1 MEEEMKFRNRQ
12 MKMSRLQGI
21 RVVFAALFITIFGLG
36 IAHAAAAPQKTFPS
50 AEEAVKALIA
60 AAKSNDDKE
69 MLAIFGPGAKELI
82 FSGDAVA
89 DSQRRARF
97 LKDYDEKNR
106 LVQQGN
112 DMVLVIGNDDWPFPI
127 PVMKK
132 GDSWVFDLDRGREEI
147 LNRRIGQNELDA
159 IQVSLAYVDAQREY
173 AMKVRGKEGLL
184 EYAQKFRSD
193 AGKKNGLYWEAKAGE
208 EQSPLGPLAARAR
221 GEGYKAGDKPFPY
234 HGYYYK
240 ILTAQGKS
248 APGGAYSYLVKGK
261 MIGGFA
267 LVAYPAEYG
276 NSGVMSFIV
285 NHEGKVFQKDLGK
298 NTASAAIAMKEYNP
312 DKTWAEVKP

>member
-1 MEEEMKFRNRQ
+1 MKFRNRE

-21 RVVFAALFITIFGLG
+21 RVACRRSILHDLRPRRYLSR
-36 IAHAAAAPQKTFPS
+36 AAAAQQKTFTS

-69 MLAIFGPGAKELI
+69 LLAIFGPGAKELI

-89 DSQRRARF
+89 DRQRRARF
-97 LKDYDEKNR
+97 LKAYDEKNR

-112 DMVLVIGNDDWPFPI
+112 DMVLVIGNEDWPFPI

-147 LNRRIGQNELDA
+147 LNRRIGQNELDV

-208 EQSPLGPLAARAR
+208 EQSPLGPLCR
-221 GEGYKAGDKPFPY
+221 P
-234 HGYYYK
+234 
-240 ILTAQGKS
+240 GKKRR
-248 APGGAYSYLVKGK
+248 LQ
-261 MIGGFA
+261 
-267 LVAYPAEYG
+267 
-276 NSGVMSFIV
+276 SGR
-285 NHEGKVFQKDLGK
+285 
-298 NTASAAIAMKEYNP
+298 
-312 DKTWAEVKP
+312 